1 MSPEMKD
8 QVAGGEAEG
17 QSKEPALSMDEQIDK
32 GWEQV
37 ELLTEQENAAKA
49 KAKEGQPKGGETKK
63 ETDGSL
69 QKPYR
74 VLKVGGKEIP
84 VKSEEELIELAQ
96 KGADYTKK
104 TQTLADERREAEA
117 KIKTETD
124 RVTEAMEKAAELAER
139 MMKSGVLPRK
149 FDADKG
155 NEPSAG
161 REVGDQGLPGDL
173 AKVYEEFQ
181 LDPANAYPHEK
192 KYIEELAKMR
202 NKVKSLEDERR
213 IEREERAEKIVSET
227 IAKER
232 ESYPFEEV
240 KDDQG
245 NDVTREKLKAIVATK
260 RAIAGVE
267 KPTMETVL
275 EWVKESVRELHASQK
290 GNGQVTIPQNM
301 EAEEFEAKFPD
312 FAKKYKEAVLE
323 KARVEKGK
331 LPPSL
336 TPGRR
341 EVDPSKRPAA
351 KAAREGKSSDDWIEE
366 GFKDPDVLK
375 AINGG

>member
-8 QVAGGEAEG
+8 QAIEQSEA
-17 QSKEPALSMDEQIDK
+17 QLTFDERIDK

-49 KAKEGQPKGGETKK
+49 KAKEDQPKGGETKK
-63 ETDGSL
+63 ETDDSSS
-69 QKPYR
+69 KPYR
-74 VLKVGGKEIP
+74 VLKVGGKDIP

-104 TQTLADERREAEA
+104 TQTLAEDRREAEA
-117 KIKTETD
+117 KMKVETD
-124 RVTEAMEKAAELAER
+124 KVTEAMEKAAELAER
-139 MMKSGVLPRK
+139 LMKSGVLPRK
-149 FDADKG
+149 FDAEKG
-155 NEPSAG
+155 KEPSAG
-161 REVGDQGLPGDL
+161 REEGDQSPSEEL

-192 KYIEELAKMR
+192 KQIEELAKMR
-202 NKVKSLEDERR
+202 SEVRELKEERR
-213 IEREERAEKIVSET
+213 LEREERAEKIVSDI

-232 ESYPFEEV
+232 ESHPFEDV

-245 NDVTREKLKAIVATK
+245 NDVTRDKLRAIVATK
-260 RAIAGVE
+260 RAISGVE
-267 KPTMETVL
+267 KPTMDVVL
-275 EWVKESVRELHASQK
+275 EWVRESVRELHANQAGS
-290 GNGQVTIPQNM
+290 GQVVISKEM
-301 EAEEFEAKFPD
+301 GADEFEAKFPD
-312 FAKKYKEAVLE
+312 FAKKYKEAILE
-323 KARVEKGK
+323 KARIEKGK
-331 LPPSL
+331 VPPSL

-366 GFKDPDVLK
+366 GFRDPEVLK
-375 AINGG
+375 AIGG